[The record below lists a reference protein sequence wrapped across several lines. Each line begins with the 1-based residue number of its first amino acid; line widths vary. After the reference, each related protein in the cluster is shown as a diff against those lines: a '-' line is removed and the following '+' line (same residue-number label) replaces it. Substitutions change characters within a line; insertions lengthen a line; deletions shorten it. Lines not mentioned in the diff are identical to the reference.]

1 MAIDKA
7 MREARRREQAEGA
20 QRLIES
26 GALDDLFA
34 KIDAGEVQLDGD
46 GGFVQQLIKAGL
58 ERGLQ
63 AELTE
68 HVGYEKGDP
77 EARFYDNSR
86 NGSFPKTVGTTAGN
100 VELAIPR
107 DRNGTF
113 TPRLVPTGSR
123 RLSQLDEM
131 IVSLYAGGMTV
142 RDIEHHLVSTLGVDL
157 SHEAVSNITE
167 EIAEEVLAW
176 QNRPLEAFYPVIYLD
191 AIVVKVRDGG
201 HVRNKAA
208 HIAVGVDMEGI
219 KHVLGIWVQTA
230 VEHLLNDLRAGADGS
245 RVHHR
250 RAVGCHRTRIGTMLE
265 QQLRQVAV
273 SAGRGQVKRRQ
284 LLLADGVHICTMRQK

>member
-1 MAIDKA
+1 MAIDRA
-7 MREARRREQAEGA
+7 SREARRKAQGEGA

-26 GALDDLFA
+26 GMLDDLFA
-34 KIDAGEVQLDGD
+34 KIDVGEVQLDGD
-46 GGFVQQLIKAGL
+46 GGFIQQLIKTGL

-77 EARFYDNSR
+77 EAHLHENSR
-86 NGSFPKTVGTTAGN
+86 NGSFPKTVGTTAGE
-100 VELAIPR
+100 VELRIPR

-157 SHEAVSNITE
+157 SHETISNITE
-167 EIAEEVLAW
+167 EIADEVLQW
-176 QNRPLEAFYPVIYLD
+176 QSRPLEAWQFPV
-191 AIVVKVRDGG
+191 VVANPGEMRDSDGALG
-201 HVRNKAA
+201 VEQVTGAGEASLLRVDPAGEFDEPVHGLGA
-208 HIAVGVDMEGI
+208 AVG
-219 KHVLGIWVQTA
+219 
-230 VEHLLNDLRAGADGS
+230 
-245 RVHHR
+245 
-250 RAVGCHRTRIGTMLE
+250 
-265 QQLRQVAV
+265 
-273 SAGRGQVKRRQ
+273 
-284 LLLADGVHICTMRQK
+284 